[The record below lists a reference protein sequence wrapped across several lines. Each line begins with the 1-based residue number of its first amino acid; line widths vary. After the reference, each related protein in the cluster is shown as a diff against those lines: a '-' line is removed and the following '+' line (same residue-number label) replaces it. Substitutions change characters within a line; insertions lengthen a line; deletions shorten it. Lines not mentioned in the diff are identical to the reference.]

1 MEREIIEDLLN
12 GETHKFAKLVD
23 KYQQQVAN
31 LCYKLGG
38 DAIDVEDATQTVFVE
53 LYASL
58 ARFKFQAKLS
68 TFIYSIAFNVVSKTI
83 RKNKRYVRLEPEK
96 EYDNM
101 TESAVDKEII
111 RKEKID
117 ELHKAIDKLKY
128 EQRVALT
135 LHCFEDLSYKEIAS
149 IMNASLPKVESL
161 IFRAKNNLKKM
172 LIEQNS

>member
-1 MEREIIEDLLN
+1 
-12 GETHKFAKLVD
+12 
-23 KYQQQVAN
+23 
-31 LCYKLGG
+31 
-38 DAIDVEDATQTVFVE
+38 
-53 LYASL
+53 
-58 ARFKFQAKLS
+58 
-68 TFIYSIAFNVVSKTI
+68 
-83 RKNKRYVRLEPEK
+83 VRLEPEK